1 MLAFAI
7 IPGNG
12 IRRER
17 RPMSTGTRRTQEY
30 ERIRSQII
38 TRMLSVEELQRVQGA
53 VPGTAFGDMMMVYQI
68 EGDDAASCH
77 TITDYDLAC
86 YGVTPEQLMRD
97 AISIALRWNPLMLA
111 PISIKVR
118 KDGDADPLA
127 RVTLYSMSS
136 RDPRYGA
143 SIIAYPNI
151 LGIIAQTLER
161 DYYILPF
168 SAQEFV
174 IIPEREGEHK
184 RIFTTENECREL
196 MTHLPSH
203 LSEYVYHYQA
213 STDLLETAP
222 DYTGREMLRAM
233 FRG

>member
-1 MLAFAI
+1 
-7 IPGNG
+7 
-12 IRRER
+12 
-17 RPMSTGTRRTQEY
+17 MSTGTRRTQEY
-30 ERIRSQII
+30 ERIRGQII
-38 TRMLSVEELQRVQGA
+38 TRMLSAEQMQRIEGS
-53 VPGTAFGDMMMVYQI
+53 VPRIAFGDMTMVYQI
-68 EGDDAASCH
+68 EENGNTCH

-86 YGVTPEQLMRD
+86 YGVTQEELCRD
-97 AISIALRWNPLMLA
+97 AICIALRWNPLILA
-111 PISIKVR
+111 PISIKAR
-118 KDGDADPLA
+118 MDGDTNPFASI
-127 RVTLYSMSS
+127 TLYSMSS

-151 LGIIAQTLER
+151 LGIIAHTLER

-168 SAQEFV
+168 SPQEFV
-174 IIPEREGEHK
+174 IIPERDGDHK
-184 RIFTTENECREL
+184 GMFTTENECKEL

-222 DYTGREMLRAM
+222 DYTGREMLRVI